1 MTKLRELPEMPMLG
15 QPYFSDKKWVSPVN
29 FEVATP
35 EMSKSIYIHDVTL
48 RDGEQTCGLNW
59 TEQERIGIAPVSYTH
74 LTLPTKRIG

>member
-35 EMSKSIYIHDVTL
+35 EMSSPSTS
-48 RDGEQTCGLNW
+48 TM
-59 TEQERIGIAPVSYTH
+59 
-74 LTLPTKRIG
+74 